1 MHEGDGRLE
10 ESVAKSEWLRR
21 IRAVFKLILAFVN
34 VDTIMLMI
42 QSTLYELDEVHIKTI
57 RRSPWC
63 VPAFLM
69 EECSF
74 L

>member
-1 MHEGDGRLE
+1 M
-10 ESVAKSEWLRR
+10 AKSEWVRLFC
-21 IRAVFKLILAFVN
+21 AVFKLILAFVN
-34 VDTIMLMI
+34 VVPIMLMI
-42 QSTLYELDEVHIKTI
+42 QSSLYELDEVHIKTI

>member
-1 MHEGDGRLE
+1 
-10 ESVAKSEWLRR
+10 
-21 IRAVFKLILAFVN
+21 
-34 VDTIMLMI
+34 MLMI

-69 EECSF
+69 EEFSF

>member
-1 MHEGDGRLE
+1 M
-10 ESVAKSEWLRR
+10 AKSEWVRLFS
-21 IRAVFKLILAFVN
+21 AVFKLILAFVN
-34 VDTIMLMI
+34 VVPIMLMI
-42 QSTLYELDEVHIKTI
+42 QSSLYELDEVHIKTI

>member
-1 MHEGDGRLE
+1 M
-10 ESVAKSEWLRR
+10 AKSEWVHLFC
-21 IRAVFKLILAFVN
+21 AVFKLILAFVN
-34 VDTIMLMI
+34 VVPIMLMI
-42 QSTLYELDEVHIKTI
+42 QSSLYELDEVHIKTI